1 MELTETLEIIV
12 AKLYKLGPFS
22 VTVGTFIGCGSSGE
36 RSMGPQDFR
45 RIVFAHELVCR
56 KEKEQG
62 GEGRKALSAQQ
73 ELADKA
79 DTQVEQERNA

>member
-45 RIVFAHELVCR
+45 RIVLAHELVCP
-56 KEKEQG
+56 KEQDQG
-62 GEGRKALSAQQ
+62 GETSQGPSAPQGQ
-73 ELADKA
+73 ANKA
-79 DTQVEQERNA
+79 DAQAEQARDA